1 MHLIKDVGNPQL
13 RLRHESLLF
22 TSNVGSLFHAVMYVD
37 TTLNLTRRR
46 NIGKL
51 VIVFVTYF

>member
-13 RLRHESLLF
+13 RLRHESLLL

-37 TTLNLTRRR
+37 TTLNLTRRL

-51 VIVFVTYF
+51 VIFL